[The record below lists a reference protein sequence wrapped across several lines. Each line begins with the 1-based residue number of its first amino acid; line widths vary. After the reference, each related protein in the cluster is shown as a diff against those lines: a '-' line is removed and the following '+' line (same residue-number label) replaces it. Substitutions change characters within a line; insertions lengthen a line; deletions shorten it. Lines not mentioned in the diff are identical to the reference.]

1 MRTGEEDTVYGPR
14 AQARIVLV
22 SLTPDGI
29 SLAGSQRRSRHLPA
43 AHLCD
48 EEPTDAM
55 EILKTAA
62 SYPGQIT
69 DEEPT
74 EEALVTLGRYAICDK

>member
-1 MRTGEEDTVYGPR
+1 
-14 AQARIVLV
+14 
-22 SLTPDGI
+22 
-29 SLAGSQRRSRHLPA
+29 
-43 AHLCD
+43 
-48 EEPTDAM
+48 M